1 MPMLTEVQRSE
12 LEEMGAPNVR
22 VHLLHF
28 GAGRGADV
36 GGFKCGHINRGEIV
50 DWLAAK
56 HQHDELRQRLILFW
70 AVVGGV
76 AGMAS
81 VGATIWFGLR

>member
-1 MPMLTEVQRSE
+1 
-12 LEEMGAPNVR
+12 MGAPNVR
-22 VHLLHF
+22 AHLLPW
-28 GAGRGADV
+28 GKGRGADV
-36 GGFKCGHINRGEIV
+36 GGFECGNINRGEIV

-56 HQHDELRQRLILFW
+56 HQHVERRQRWTLFW

>member
-1 MPMLTEVQRSE
+1 MLTDAHRAE

-22 VHLLHF
+22 AHMVHF
-28 GAGRGADV
+28 GADRGADV
-36 GGFKCGHINRGEIV
+36 GGFKCGNINRGEIV

-56 HQHDELRQRLILFW
+56 HQHVERRQRWTLFW

-81 VGATIWFGLR
+81 FGAAIWFGLR